1 LKEIHQNN
9 KKCPDRYSETHT
21 QIHKDIRAFKVSIIL
36 QLLPWTGTGE
46 ELAVEQIVLPVIQ
59 FMCQKYQL

>member
-1 LKEIHQNN
+1 MTYNDVHIHRYIKPSRRLKYQ
-9 KKCPDRYSETHT
+9 
-21 QIHKDIRAFKVSIIL
+21 Q

-59 FMCQKYQL
+59 LKCQKYQ